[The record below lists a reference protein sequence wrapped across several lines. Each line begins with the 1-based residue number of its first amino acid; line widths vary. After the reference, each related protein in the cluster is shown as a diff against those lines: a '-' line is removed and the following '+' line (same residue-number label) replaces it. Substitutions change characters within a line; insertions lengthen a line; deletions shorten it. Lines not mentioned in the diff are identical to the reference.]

1 MNSAARTHSKRRHA
15 RLDRVRAAR
24 TLAGLVFLSAAACR
38 RDGTTARGTGG
49 AGAAAGTAGGGG
61 GGTAGT
67 DGGAGSAAGQMGM
80 DAGAAGN
87 AGADGGA
94 GVDAGSHVDVV
105 SAIDAPSSVDAAS
118 VADAAVDAGSPVDSG
133 DAPLDAGPL
142 SMTLRTVAAP
152 TGRLIGAA
160 LGASHLAE
168 TAYAAT
174 AAREF
179 DFVTPENEMKW
190 DATEPTENSFD
201 FSAGD
206 AIVAFAQ
213 DNGMKVKG
221 HNLVW
226 HSQLPDWVPSI
237 TSAADLH
244 DAMINHITQVVS
256 HFRGEVIAWDVVN
269 EAVADGGQGLR
280 ASIFYR
286 LLGAGYIDDAFRAAR
301 AADPAALL
309 IYNDYGAEGSGAKS
323 DYVYNMVKGMLARGV
338 PINAVGLQMHTGT
351 ADSPSASAVAAN
363 MQRLALLG
371 LNVFVSE
378 MDVQICTGDLNAQS
392 ARFHDIVA
400 DCAQAPLCL
409 GVTVWGVSDQYS
421 WLNGMTCAT
430 PQPLLFDDNY
440 VSKPAYTGVMNAF
453 LGL

>member
-1 MNSAARTHSKRRHA
+1 MNSAARTLTERRRA
-15 RLDRVRAAR
+15 RLHRVRAAR

-38 RDGTTARGTGG
+38 RDDPTLRGTGG
-49 AGAAAGTAGGGG
+49 TGATAGAAGGGG
-61 GGTAGT
+61 GLAGA

-80 DAGAAGN
+80 DAGGAGSTD
-87 AGADGGA
+87 ASADGGA
-94 GVDAGSHVDVV
+94 HVDAGSRVDVASV
-105 SAIDAPSSVDAAS
+105 VDAAPRVDAGPTRDARSASDAGDGSVDAGPAPVTLRS
-118 VADAAVDAGSPVDSG
+118 VAA
-133 DAPLDAGPL
+133 
-142 SMTLRTVAAP
+142 TR
-152 TGRLIGAA
+152 GRLIGAA

-168 TAYAAT
+168 TDYAAT

-190 DATEPTENSFD
+190 DATEPTQDDFD
-201 FSAGD
+201 FTGGD

-213 DNGMKVKG
+213 HNGMKVKG

-226 HSQLPDWVPSI
+226 HSQLPAWVSEI
-237 TSAADLH
+237 TDATDLH

-269 EAVADGGQGLR
+269 EAVADGGTGLR
-280 ASIFYR
+280 SDIFYQ
-286 LLGAGYIDDAFRAAR
+286 LLGAGYIDDAFRAAH

-309 IYNDYGAEGSGAKS
+309 IYNDYGAEGSGGKS
-323 DYVYNMVKGMLARGV
+323 DYVYNMAKGMLSRGV
-338 PINAVGLQMHTGT
+338 PINAVGLQMHTGS
-351 ADSPSASAVAAN
+351 ADSPSAAAVAAN

-378 MDVQICTGDLNAQS
+378 MDVQICNGDLNGQS
-392 ARFHDIVA
+392 TRFHDIVA

-409 GVTVWGVSDQYS
+409 GVTVWGVPDKYS

-430 PQPLLFDDNY
+430 PRPLLFDDNY
-440 VSKPAYTGVMNAF
+440 APKPAYTGVLNAF